1 MGRRARYY
9 YGNTCQADWEDGLR
23 EAMSNFQWQ
32 MEHNFKPAMK
42 GLKQWWKD
50 FKVAETVGQAAA
62 PARSDTYVEE
72 RMAIL
77 RMVEAGKLSP
87 EEAARLLDA
96 L

>member
-9 YGNTCQADWEDGLR
+9 YGHSFQTDWEETLR
-23 EAMSNFQWQ
+23 EAMWQ
-32 MEHNFKPAMK
+32 MKNNLKPAMK
-42 GLKQWWKD
+42 HLRQRWKD
-50 FKVAETVGQAAA
+50 FKVAEAMGQAGPA
-62 PARSDTYVEE
+62 PRSESYIEE

>member
-9 YGNTCQADWEDGLR
+9 YGNSCQADWEETLR
-23 EAMSNFQWQ
+23 EAMWQ
-32 MEHNFKPAMK
+32 MKSNLKPAMK
-42 GLKQWWKD
+42 NLRQWWRD
-50 FKVAETVGQAAA
+50 FNFAESMGQAATA
-62 PARSDTYVEE
+62 PRSASYGEE

>member
-9 YGNTCQADWEDGLR
+9 YGNSCQADWEGTLR
-23 EAMSNFQWQ
+23 EAMANLRWQ
-32 MEHNFKPAMK
+32 MKNNLKPAMEN
-42 GLKQWWKD
+42 LRQAWKD
-50 FKVAETVGQAAA
+50 FGVAEGMGPAATA
-62 PARSDTYVEE
+62 PRSATYVEE